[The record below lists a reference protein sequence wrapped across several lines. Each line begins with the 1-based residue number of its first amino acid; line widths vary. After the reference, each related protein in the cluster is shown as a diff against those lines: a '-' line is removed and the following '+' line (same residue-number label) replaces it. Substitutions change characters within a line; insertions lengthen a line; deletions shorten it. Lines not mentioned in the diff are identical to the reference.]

1 MKKTIQLLDGPIFPS
16 LTKLAL
22 PVVGA
27 SLVQMA
33 YNMVDMIWIGRVGSN
48 AVAAV
53 GAAGM
58 YLWLSN
64 GIASLSKVGG
74 QIKVAHS
81 LGAGDHEDAA
91 VYARSA
97 LQLEFLPVYYLASLR
112 FCCMGL

>member
-33 YNMVDMIWIGRVGSN
+33 YNMVDMIWIGRVGAG
-48 AVAAV
+48 AVASV

-58 YLWLSN
+58 FMWLS
-64 GIASLSKVGG
+64 GG
-74 QIKVAHS
+74 LVVLARMEIGRAH
-81 LGAGDHEDAA
+81 
-91 VYARSA
+91 V
-97 LQLEFLPVYYLASLR
+97 
-112 FCCMGL
+112 

>member
-1 MKKTIQLLDGPIFPS
+1 MKRAINLLDGPIFPS
-16 LTKLAL
+16 LTRLAL
-22 PVVGA
+22 PVVGT

-58 YLWLSN
+58 YMWLAS
-64 GIASLSKVGG
+64 GIATLSRVGG

-81 LGAGDHEDAA
+81 LGAKNPEDGA

-97 LQLEFLPVYYLASLR
+97 LQ
-112 FCCMGL
+112 MGIISGLLFWAFVPDF